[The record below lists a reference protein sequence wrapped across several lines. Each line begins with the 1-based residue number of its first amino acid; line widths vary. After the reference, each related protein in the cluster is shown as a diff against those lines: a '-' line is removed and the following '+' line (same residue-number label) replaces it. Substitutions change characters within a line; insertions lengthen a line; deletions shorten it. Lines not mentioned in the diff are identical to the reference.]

1 MEKYAK
7 EINLLLG
14 IVCFLLAIFCF
25 LVGAG
30 LTAFL
35 TYAIF
40 YTDNGAMS
48 GLILPFALMITAGG
62 TVPYRLG
69 KNFMSAVKQ

>member
-1 MEKYAK
+1 MDKYAK

-14 IVCFLLAIFCF
+14 VVCFCLALFCF

-48 GLILPFALMITAGG
+48 GLILPFALMIMAGG
-62 TVPYRLG
+62 TVPYRIG
-69 KNFMSAVKQ
+69 KSFMAALK